1 MKLFVIAALTLAI
14 GPAAFAGDPKPVAKP
29 EAKPVAKP
37 EAKLDAK
44 TIVDKVVDADPFGMM
59 DSTLSGRAVLHDKNH
74 DERILEFR
82 LDALRYKAGLSK
94 SVTRFSAPADI
105 AGVGFLQIMRDD
117 ADDDRF
123 LYLPDL
129 KKSRRIAGAL
139 RNNSFMG
146 TDFSFADLDMRDLR
160 ESKATL
166 DGTEKIGKFDYYK
179 LDVAPT
185 RSDTQ
190 YSRFVMWVRTDN
202 FLVFKWEMYDKSK
215 VLMKTYQASEMKRVD
230 GHWYASKGRI
240 ENHREKHTT
249 DMFLDNMKATK
260 VADSEFTVNK
270 LEKL

>member
-1 MKLFVIAALTLAI
+1 MTRPWLALVVAMVAAGSDVHA
-14 GPAAFAGDPKPVAKP
+14 DN
-29 EAKPVAKP
+29 
-37 EAKLDAK
+37 KLDAK
-44 TIVDKVVDADPFGMM
+44 AIVDKVVDADPFGMM
-59 DSTLSGRAVLHDKNH
+59 DSTLRGRAVLHDKNN
-74 DERILEFR
+74 DERVLEFH
-82 LDALRYKAGLSK
+82 LDALRYKPGLSK
-94 SVTRFSAPADI
+94 TVTRFSAPADI

-160 ESKATL
+160 ESKATQT
-166 DGTEKIGKFDYYK
+166 GMEKIGKFDYYK
-179 LDVAPT
+179 LEVVPT
-185 RSDTQ
+185 REDTQ
-190 YSRFVMWVRTDN
+190 YSKFEIWVRTDN
-202 FLVFKWEMYDKSK
+202 FLVLKWLMYDKSK

-249 DMFLDNMKATK
+249 DMFLDDMKATK
-260 VADSEFTVNK
+260 VADTEFTVSK

>member
-1 MKLFVIAALTLAI
+1 METHMKLPLVLLTLAL
-14 GPAAFAGDPKPVAKP
+14 GAVGAAGAAPADNK
-29 EAKPVAKP
+29 
-37 EAKLDAK
+37 KLDAR

-59 DSTLSGRAVLHDKNH
+59 DSTLSGRAVLHDKNK

-82 LDALRYKAGLSK
+82 MDALRYKPGLSK
-94 SVTRFSAPADI
+94 TITRFSAPADI
-105 AGVGFLQIMRDD
+105 AGVGFLQVMRDD

-129 KKSRRIAGAL
+129 KKSRRISGAL

-160 ESKATL
+160 ESKATQT
-166 DGTEKIGKFDYYK
+166 GTEKIGKFEYYK
-179 LDVAPT
+179 LDVIPT
-185 RSDTQ
+185 REDTN
-190 YSRFVMWVRTDN
+190 YSKFELWVRTDN
-202 FLVFKWEMYDKSK
+202 FLVLKWLMYDKSK
-215 VLMKTYQASEMKRVD
+215 TLLKTWQASEMKRVD

-260 VADSEFTVNK
+260 IAESEFSVNK

>member
-1 MKLFVIAALTLAI
+1 MEKAMKFAWIALLFLAI
-14 GPAAFAGDPKPVAKP
+14 GPAARAADP
-29 EAKPVAKP
+29 
-37 EAKLDAK
+37 KLDAK

-59 DSTLSGRAVLHDKNH
+59 DSTLSGRAVLHDKNN

-82 LDALRYKAGLSK
+82 MDALRYKPGLSK

-166 DGTEKIGKFDYYK
+166 NGTEKIGKFDYYK
-179 LDVAPT
+179 LEVVPT
-185 RSDTQ
+185 RSDTA
-190 YSRFVMWVRTDN
+190 YSKFVMWVRSDN

-260 VADSEFTVNK
+260 VADTEFTVNK